1 MHLTNQPNIIINVY
15 NLIFFLADIISRFWK
30 PSQFTHPLSNSRESI
45 SNYLHLAAPS
55 GGDCKCGGCKGKQ
68 REVFNFKEARN
79 LFSIIKPPFLWN
91 CCCCHVYFL
100 YHHSCISV
108 FWAPA
113 LQYFKPSHPDQ
124 QLKQHGS
131 CSQVFP
137 SNQSLETSIHCHKIV
152 RSISL
157 SQVERFHWDFAPQR
171 VEIFQHQGKIWLRPT
186 SPLGMMVF
194 FFHPPLDSFG
204 TENVK
209 VE

>member
-1 MHLTNQPNIIINVY
+1 M
-15 NLIFFLADIISRFWK
+15 
-30 PSQFTHPLSNSRESI
+30 
-45 SNYLHLAAPS
+45 
-55 GGDCKCGGCKGKQ
+55 
-68 REVFNFKEARN
+68 
-79 LFSIIKPPFLWN
+79 
-91 CCCCHVYFL
+91 YFL
-100 YHHSCISV
+100 SHHSCISV

-137 SNQSLETSIHCHKIV
+137 SNQSLETSILCHKIV

-186 SPLGMMVF
+186 SPLGLIVL

-209 VE
+209 VEKSLIIFLFNGWYLSIISLQRCNTCVVESNTSEVTWHWQFQSWECRFATAVANQATTTIPPECRRIQPAPPISSS